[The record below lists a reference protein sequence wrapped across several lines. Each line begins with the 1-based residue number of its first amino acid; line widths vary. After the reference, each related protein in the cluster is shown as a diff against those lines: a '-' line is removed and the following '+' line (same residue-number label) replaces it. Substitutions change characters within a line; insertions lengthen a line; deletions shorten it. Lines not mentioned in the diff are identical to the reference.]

1 MTYEGTVTLGAL
13 KFLVLPALGKLEG
26 WHFRIE
32 FWHGKRRSN
41 RQNRYYNGVIL
52 PKIHDMMRDAG
63 VTISRKAC
71 HEWLKKRV
79 GNLVVNFELPDG
91 TIEEVTRSSAELST
105 QEWEDFMLACRVWA
119 AEWGLDIPPP
129 NEG

>member
-26 WHFRIE
+26 WNFRIE

-41 RQNRYYNGVIL
+41 RQNRYYYGVIL
-52 PKIHDMMRDAG
+52 PRIHQMMVEAG
-63 VTISRKAC
+63 NTVGLEEC
-71 HEWLKKRV
+71 HEFLKKDV
-79 GNLVVNFELPDG
+79 GKLVVILTLPDG
-91 TIEEVTRSSAELST
+91 GESAVVRSSADLT
-105 QEWEDFMLACRVWA
+105 TAEWEDFMMACRVWA